1 MEVVLALSDGYLMLI
16 VGRSDTCDLVISDE
30 SVSSRHCEIKTEN
43 NVHTIIDLNSTNG
56 TFVNGERV
64 RTKVLTDGD
73 QVNLGLVSFEF
84 KQGKLHRRKETST
97 KQPSNK
103 VESSTKPKKNSQTTR
118 VFATLIAAGAIAVTA
133 FLLLSNNDQNN
144 SDVAEIDLYQPP
156 ENLETQI
163 NNARNAVIGVL
174 CGNNLGTGW
183 PLEINGETIIVT
195 NHHVIE
201 SCTTTDQTVALDIAG
216 EEVQGVVT
224 AWDENNDL
232 ASITTNE
239 QLAGMSTAGP
249 PKIGHW
255 VMAVGNPFGL
265 NRSVNFGTVSN
276 LESTRIITD
285 AAINPGNSGGPLI
298 NAKGEVVGINS
309 AAVTDSENIG
319 VAVLLKQLCE
329 QVVLCEENQW

>member
-1 MEVVLALSDGYLMLI
+1 MLI
-16 VGRSDTCDLVISDE
+16 VGRSDTCDLVISHE

-56 TFVNGERV
+56 TFVNGERI
-64 RTKVLTDGD
+64 RTKVLNEGD
-73 QVNLGLVSFEF
+73 QVNLGLVAFEF
-84 KQGKLHRRKETST
+84 KKGKLHRRKEQEIST
-97 KQPSNK
+97 KQPLNK
-103 VESSTKPKKNSQTTR
+103 VASSTRPKKDSQTTR
-118 VFATLIAAGAIAVTA
+118 VLVTLVAVGAIAVTA
-133 FLLLSNNDQNN
+133 FLLLSNNEQNN
-144 SDVAEIDLYQPP
+144 SDVAETDLFQPP
-156 ENLETQI
+156 DNIETQI
-163 NNARNAVIGVL
+163 NNARSAVIGVL
-174 CGNNLGTGW
+174 CGNDLGTGW
-183 PLEINGETIIVT
+183 PLEINGETIVVT

-216 EEVQGVVT
+216 KEMQGVVQ
-224 AWDENNDL
+224 AWDEENDL

-276 LESTRIITD
+276 LEATRIITD

-298 NAKGEVVGINS
+298 NANGQVVGINS

-329 QVVLCEENQW
+329 KVVSCADNQWE